1 MKLEIGKTYFYDGGD
16 ATSMMK
22 AQEVELLDVDAF
34 GFEGEVLIRSV
45 DGSAPHNQMV
55 SAHHLSEV

>member
-16 ATSMMK
+16 ITSAMK
-22 AQEVELLDVDAF
+22 AQEVELRDVDAF
-34 GFEGEVLIRSV
+34 GFEGEVLISSV
-45 DGSAPHNQMV
+45 DGSSPRTQMV